1 MNDMG
6 YMKRN
11 GYSELFGRTRYDR
24 LQYGDDSNL
33 LSGFTVVEY
42 GYTENTDGNKLSLWA
57 EWQQNWIFKSTRS
70 LYLEAG
76 VSGASWDDRITRGNG
91 LYAKDA
97 RYWLESK
104 YESARG
110 DSFGYSTK
118 INVSYGGADKRKLK
132 IDFKPVYYLSD
143 QITLGAAL
151 KYSNTQAWLLWDFDQ
166 QQLARYQTERYGADL
181 RFDWYP
187 SSRQEVRLKFQWVG
201 IDAQV
206 ISGYG
211 LDNNG
216 GLIAS
221 SQASSDFS
229 LSDTA
234 LQIRYRYQL
243 APLSD
248 VFLVYSR
255 GGNFGS
261 DDGDEGPES
270 LLQDGWSQVQV
281 ESVIA
286 KIRYRF

>member
-1 MNDMG
+1 MEFNPQ
-6 YMKRN
+6 Y
-11 GYSELFGRTRYDR
+11 YISDR
-24 LQYGDDSNL
+24 
-33 LSGFTVVEY
+33 V
-42 GYTENTDGNKLSLWA
+42 
-57 EWQQNWIFKSTRS
+57 
-70 LYLEAG
+70 
-76 VSGASWDDRITRGNG
+76 
-91 LYAKDA
+91 
-97 RYWLESK
+97 
-104 YESARG
+104 
-110 DSFGYSTK
+110 
-118 INVSYGGADKRKLK
+118 
-132 IDFKPVYYLSD
+132 
-143 QITLGAAL
+143 TLGGNL
-151 KYSNTQAWLLWDFDQ
+151 SYTNIQAWLIWDFDQ

-211 LDNNG
+211 LNNNG
-216 GLIAS
+216 GLVGS

-234 LQIRYRYQL
+234 LQLRYRYQL

-270 LLQDGWSQVQV
+270 LLQNGWTEVQV